1 MKLPAFLVLSALAAA
16 FPASAQESGSA
27 MLVLDASGSMWGQI
41 DGRTKIELA
50 RDAVAGLLEDW
61 QPGMSLGL
69 MAYGHRRKGD
79 CADIEVLREAD
90 GFNAAALRAQV
101 NALSPKGMTP
111 ITASV
116 REAAARLRFEERKA
130 TVILVSDG
138 EETCN
143 ADPCALGRELEE
155 LGVDFTAHVVGF
167 DIQDGSAAHRQ
178 LQCLAESTGGRYV
191 RAGDGRSLVEALQS
205 VAVAEPPPA
214 APDPAILAREGQEWM
229 PGFALEPDLD
239 VTLDKNA
246 GATVGLDFEVGQ
258 PAEDC
263 KAQCDASATCKG
275 WHFEPTGSFFV
286 GHPRCRL
293 FGGGFAVRLKPE
305 GSDWV
310 AGIKPGEK
318 LILVEESGE

>member
-1 MKLPAFLVLSALAAA
+1 MKLPAVLALSMLAAA
-16 FPASAQESGSA
+16 LPASAQATGSA

-50 RDAVAGLLEDW
+50 REAVDGLLADW
-61 QPGMSLGL
+61 QGDLSLGL

-79 CADIEVLREAD
+79 CADIEVLREPQ
-90 GFNAAALRAQV
+90 GFDASALRAQV
-101 NALSPKGMTP
+101 GALAPKGMTP
-111 ITASV
+111 ISASV
-116 REAAARLRFEERKA
+116 REAAARLRFEEHKA

-138 EETCN
+138 EETCD
-143 ADPCALGRELEE
+143 ADPCALGRELEA

-191 RAGDGRSLVEALQS
+191 RAGDGQSLVEALQS

-214 APDPAILAREGQEWM
+214 AHIPAIRAREGEEWM

-239 VTLDKNA
+239 VTLDENA
-246 GATVGLDFEVGQ
+246 DADVGLDFEVGQ

-263 KAQCDASATCKG
+263 KAQCDATATCKG
-275 WHFEPTGSFFV
+275 WHYEPTGSFFV

-293 FGGGFAVRLKPE
+293 FGGSFAVRLKPE
-305 GSDWV
+305 GDDWV
-310 AGIKPGEK
+310 AGIRKGEK
-318 LILVEESGE
+318 LILVEEGGE